1 MDRWNIVEVFD
12 RSLLKVG
19 QYFKKWKI
27 RNISEIAQM
36 KEQIDVLVV
45 MIPSEEESQLDLF
58 LGSLGWD
65 KKTLHVGKYK
75 FYRG

>member
-1 MDRWNIVEVFD
+1 
-12 RSLLKVG
+12 
-19 QYFKKWKI
+19 
-27 RNISEIAQM
+27 M

-65 KKTLHVGKYK
+65 KEKRYMLENINFIG
-75 FYRG
+75 G